1 MWSPALQFLP
11 NGITNDLLF
20 PAKPSVPKAQYFYAG
35 LSQPLVAHLV
45 TLLLSWK
52 SVLPPI

>member
-1 MWSPALQFLP
+1 MP
-11 NGITNDLLF
+11 NRIANDLLF